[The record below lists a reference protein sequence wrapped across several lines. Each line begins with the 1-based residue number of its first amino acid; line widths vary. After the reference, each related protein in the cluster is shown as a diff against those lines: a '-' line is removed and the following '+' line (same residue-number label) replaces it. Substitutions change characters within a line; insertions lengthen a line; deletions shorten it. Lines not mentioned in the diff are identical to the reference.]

1 MNADGTGR
9 RQLTVDAGV
18 DERPSMSGD
27 GRYVVF
33 ASNRTGGFTIWR
45 MELTGGGERALT
57 RGHDDASPVVT
68 PDNFWVVYS
77 SVASGT
83 RTLWKVP
90 LEGGEPVQLTTVT
103 SMDPVVSPDGALVAF
118 RLRDDPDTDGKLAV
132 LRLSDG
138 RIMKTFAPPPQG
150 PEPHPRQWTADG
162 ITFGRGSGDGS
173 NIWSQP
179 LDGGAPRQLTHFA
192 SERILRHEWSPDGT
206 SLLYAHG
213 TVNNDVVLISN
224 VPRVR

>member
-1 MNADGTGR
+1 M
-9 RQLTVDAGV
+9 
-18 DERPSMSGD
+18 
-27 GRYVVF
+27 
-33 ASNRTGGFTIWR
+33 
-45 MELTGGGERALT
+45 
-57 RGHDDASPVVT
+57 
-68 PDNFWVVYS
+68 
-77 SVASGT
+77 
-83 RTLWKVP
+83 
-90 LEGGEPVQLTTVT
+90 QLTTVT

-138 RIMKTFAPPPQG
+138 RVAKTFAPPPQG

-162 ITFGRGSGDGS
+162 ITFGRGSVDGS

-179 LDGGAPRQLTHFA
+179 LDGGAPRQLAHFA
-192 SERILRHEWSPDGT
+192 SERILRYDWSDGK

-224 VPRVR
+224 LPRVR